1 MLVASA
7 EEDVAVDV
15 EFVVLLPLGEVVC
28 GRPERTI
35 WEFDVVVAVPEV
47 FAAIVVYPYNVVDPT
62 VIVRVV
68 VPVVSMETTGSVL
81 MGIEGIVSVEL

>member
-1 MLVASA
+1 
-7 EEDVAVDV
+7 
-15 EFVVLLPLGEVVC
+15 
-28 GRPERTI
+28 
-35 WEFDVVVAVPEV
+35 VPEV

-62 VIVRVV
+62 VVVLVV